1 VLSVISVP
9 SVVRTTG
16 FFKVMAVCNFA
27 CRPDRRNLPAMP
39 YKNKQR
45 YLRTRMV
52 LPVRVSMET
61 DQSAEAMLAHTV
73 DISPVGAQLGG
84 LRISLQPGETVVL
97 QHRHSKGSFRVIWAR
112 EIGPAEV
119 RAGVEWLAIDK
130 SIGTEVNFWGLELPT
145 RPSANSLPS
154 WLQKYN

>member
-1 VLSVISVP
+1 
-9 SVVRTTG
+9 
-16 FFKVMAVCNFA
+16 MAVCNFA
-27 CRPDRRNLPAMP
+27 WRSDRRNLPAMP
-39 YKNKQR
+39 FKATQR

-52 LPVRVSMET
+52 LPVRICIGTAS

-84 LRISLQPGETVVL
+84 LHISLQPGETIIL
-97 QHRHSKGSFRVIWAR
+97 QHRHSKGSFRVIWTK

-119 RAGVEWLAIDK
+119 RTGVEWLAIDK
-130 SIGTEVNFWGLELPT
+130 SVGTEINFWGLELPT
-145 RPSANSLPS
+145 RPSSASLPS